1 MSEPSSRFWSFSLA
15 VYSDASVQ
23 AECLDLQDRHGID
36 VNLLL
41 FCAYVG
47 AVGGA
52 IVPDTELRDAA
63 RLVDE
68 WHKHIVQSLRRARR
82 ALKPFAT
89 DPSAVVASAAA
100 LRADVKAAEL
110 ESERIEQMI
119 LEEWSTRRIA
129 GWLRAQPAAAIAANI
144 RNLFAIH
151 RGSADAPEMPDH
163 LIAAALAAA
172 H

>member
-1 MSEPSSRFWSFSLA
+1 MRS
-15 VYSDASVQ
+15 
-23 AECLDLQDRHGID
+23 
-36 VNLLL
+36 
-41 FCAYVG
+41 CA
-47 AVGGA
+47 
-52 IVPDTELRDAA
+52 LRR

-100 LRADVKAAEL
+100 LRTGVKAAEL
-110 ESERIEQMI
+110 ESERIEQTI

-151 RGSADAPEMPDH
+151 RGSAERTGNAGSSH
-163 LIAAALAAA
+163 RRRACRRTLTGA
-172 H
+172 

>member
-23 AECLDLQDRHGID
+23 AECLDLQDRHGIG

-110 ESERIEQMI
+110 ESERIEQTI

-151 RGSADAPEMPDH
+151 RGSAEAPEMPEH

-172 H
+172 R